1 MDPIFL
7 NKLYIQARES
17 LSRKPRKT
25 KVTMYCL
32 ARLVVKGGV
41 GGLVVRVET

>member
-7 NKLYIQARES
+7 NKLYIQVRES
-17 LSRKPRKT
+17 LSRKPGKT

-32 ARLVVKGGV
+32 ARLVVKGGIDA
-41 GGLVVRVET
+41 LVVRVET